1 MSPLRVYKD
10 VNGAQ
15 SRFLPFFLFQDMMV
29 CSVTLTSMNARHL
42 KFAEMERVLILMA
55 ITTVIVRLDLQE
67 MGALQ

>member
-1 MSPLRVYKD
+1 
-10 VNGAQ
+10 
-15 SRFLPFFLFQDMMV
+15 MV
-29 CSVTLTSMNARHL
+29 CGVTPTSMNARHL